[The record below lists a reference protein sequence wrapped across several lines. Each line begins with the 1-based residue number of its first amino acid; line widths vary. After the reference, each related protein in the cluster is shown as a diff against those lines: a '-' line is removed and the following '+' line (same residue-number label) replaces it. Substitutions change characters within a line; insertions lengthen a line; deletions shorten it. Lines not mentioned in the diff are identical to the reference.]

1 MASGKVNKII
11 VIVKQIVKEL
21 GLRYWGVIL

>member
-21 GLRYWGVIL
+21 GLCYWGVIL